1 MFVHATHSID
11 IRWLT
16 RISQI
21 QDIVVGNKT
30 LAEINSKPP
39 AAADIVQML
48 LAEEEM
54 EGGGDSYAPSTS
66 GFGMSSAGFMGGTSA
81 LFAADEGD
89 DFFGQS
95 RTSLPWFHRE
105 GAGEAAAA
113 VGGRAEVVVVA
124 QRLTVSSL
132 HGVGDQERR
141 RRMKTLD
148 QLIDDL
154 RLYVFHFCCNLFL
167 VASPLSCCRQLYSFE
182 QNEQAVQNFN
192 RASAQPHG
200 VRLS

>member
-1 MFVHATHSID
+1 MFVHVTHSID

-54 EGGGDSYAPSTS
+54 EGGGDSYATSTS

-95 RTSLPWFHRE
+95 MPAQAQVEESVVEDVT
-105 GAGEAAAA
+105 A
-113 VGGRAEVVVVA
+113 VVPR
-124 QRLTVSSL
+124 S
-132 HGVGDQERR
+132 GDGPRSWSWR
-141 RRMKTLD
+141 K
-148 QLIDDL
+148 
-154 RLYVFHFCCNLFL
+154 
-167 VASPLSCCRQLYSFE
+167 
-182 QNEQAVQNFN
+182 
-192 RASAQPHG
+192 G
-200 VRLS
+200 